1 MVYTADLKS
10 AAYGIEGSSPSSRT
24 KQGLDMSST
33 PLKVVFA
40 PGAFD
45 TFDGSQEELDAL
57 VAEITETFANMSA
70 EELAAQSREI
80 DLEQLA
86 ADLDL
91 NPEVLDAMWEQTGR
105 TRYLQ

>member
-1 MVYTADLKS
+1 
-10 AAYGIEGSSPSSRT
+10 
-24 KQGLDMSST
+24 MSSS

-40 PGAFD
+40 PGALD
-45 TFDGSQEELDAL
+45 SFDGSQEELDAL
-57 VAEITETFANMSA
+57 VAEIAETFANMSA

-91 NPEVLDAMWEQTGR
+91 NPEILDAMWAQTGR

>member
-1 MVYTADLKS
+1 
-10 AAYGIEGSSPSSRT
+10 
-24 KQGLDMSST
+24 MSDT

-45 TFDGSQEELDAL
+45 SFDGSQEELDAL

-91 NPEVLDAMWEQTGR
+91 NPEILDAMWAQTGR
-105 TRYLQ
+105 VRKLQ

>member
-1 MVYTADLKS
+1 
-10 AAYGIEGSSPSSRT
+10 
-24 KQGLDMSST
+24 MSST

-40 PGAFD
+40 PGALD
-45 TFDGSQEELDAL
+45 SFDGSQEELDAL

-91 NPEVLDAMWEQTGR
+91 NPEILDAMWELTGR